1 MVLLRYLREMEREAY
16 EVGNLIFRDWEDK
29 LKDKGARPLFTSTH
43 YANAIME
50 KGENLMEKQL
60 VESHLRNIIRGV
72 IQEMFNDDLNEDASE
87 ESMVAGGSAASM
99 RGRSMEQAAEEE
111 GVDKPAR
118 AFGISGLE
126 ESDGI
131 EEEKENLEEESTQ
144 KEVKESFFPKERSV
158 REKARFELNEALTK
172 RWAKV
177 IK

>member
-1 MVLLRYLREMEREAY
+1 M
-16 EVGNLIFRDWEDK
+16 GNLIFRDWEDK

-72 IQEMFNDDLNEDASE
+72 IQEMFNDDLNEGDMVTGSEKDTE
-87 ESMVAGGSAASM
+87 ESEQ
-99 RGRSMEQAAEEE
+99 GRSAQTMAQAAVAAAEKQS
-111 GVDKPAR
+111 GASVDDAIVTTG
-118 AFGISGLE
+118 AAN
-126 ESDGI
+126 
-131 EEEKENLEEESTQ
+131 EEKENLEEEESTQ
-144 KEVKESFFPKERSV
+144 EEVKESFFPKDRSI

-172 RWAKV
+172 RWAKI